1 MQKTASEN
9 IDPISHVGMTCF
21 PKPAILGTPTLTRVG
36 SVGHGRHGG
45 EALAMWGGPMMSA
58 LILSPFLIKE
68 KGQEY
73 RSHRCPRLNPPPFG
87 HPNPPG
93 PLSRGNGGRL
103 GMTWLLI
110 PEEKREKSTRN
121 PPKFRIFEA

>member
-1 MQKTASEN
+1 MKKWT
-9 IDPISHVGMTCF
+9 VGM
-21 PKPAILGTPTLTRVG
+21 PDRKVISKLILGCGVTSLTAA
-36 SVGHGRHGG
+36 
-45 EALAMWGGPMMSA
+45 ALAQKGYTSPEAVMES
-58 LILSPFLIKE
+58 LNSDELSSPFLIKE